1 MLIGITLKNFKCF
14 KEKTHFPLSKINL
27 LTGVN
32 GGGKSSMLQSLLLFT
47 QSDREN
53 RLYLNGDYIE
63 LGMLEDVKN
72 SENPIGMQKSSGR
85 SRFEWQFRYYQS

>member
-1 MLIGITLKNFKCF
+1 MITEITLKNFKCF

-32 GGGKSSMLQSLLLFT
+32 GGGKSSMLQALLLFE
-47 QSDREN
+47 QSKDVKKI
-53 RLYLNGDYIE
+53 YLNGDCVE
-63 LGMLEDVKN
+63 LGMLEDLKN

-85 SRFEWQFRYYQS
+85 SRFE